1 VSESVCV
8 ISAAF
13 CTSILRTTSEII
25 QYTRTGR
32 NLYLKHSIVSFVGL
46 KRALTETEV
55 ISVA

>member
-1 VSESVCV
+1 MCD
-8 ISAAF
+8 ICGLLYF
-13 CTSILRTTSEII
+13 DTTNNFRDNSIKK
-25 QYTRTGR
+25 YTRTGR